1 MKKRSIDQYFIQT
14 GLQLQQ
20 GKMSKADLQ
29 RLREMDS
36 RIMQSY

>member
-1 MKKRSIDQYFIQT
+1 MKKRAINQYFIET

-20 GKMSKADLQ
+20 GKLSKADLQ